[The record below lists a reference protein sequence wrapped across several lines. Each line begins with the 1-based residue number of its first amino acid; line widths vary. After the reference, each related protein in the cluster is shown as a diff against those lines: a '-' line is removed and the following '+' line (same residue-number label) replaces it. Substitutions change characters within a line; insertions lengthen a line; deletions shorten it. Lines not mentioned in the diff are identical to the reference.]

1 MATHN
6 TLHVEVVTAEREIY
20 NGEADMVV
28 ARGTEGVLGI
38 LPRHAALLTTL
49 AIGEMR
55 IKLGDAEEPLFVAG
69 GFLEVRDNVV
79 TVLADTAEHAEEID
93 EARAEDAGRP
103 RTSNQPHQGRGAGS
117 PSWWASHRD
126 AALRAINGTS
136 QEPAGRSQGDANQGA
151 AGRYSIVML
160 SEAKHLAAWRAR
172 PFASP
177 SLLSGLRLTQGD
189 TLWQLQ

>member
-1 MATHN
+1 MATRN

-93 EARAEDAGRP
+93 EARAEEAR
-103 RTSNQPHQGRGAGS
+103 RRAQERLEQATSDVERADMLGA
-117 PSWWASHRD
+117 
-126 AALRAINGTS
+126 LERAINRIKVAELARRRS
-136 QEPAGRSQGDANQGA
+136 GR
-151 AGRYSIVML
+151 RIEMPR
-160 SEAKHLAAWRAR
+160 SE
-172 PFASP
+172 
-177 SLLSGLRLTQGD
+177 Q
-189 TLWQLQ
+189 